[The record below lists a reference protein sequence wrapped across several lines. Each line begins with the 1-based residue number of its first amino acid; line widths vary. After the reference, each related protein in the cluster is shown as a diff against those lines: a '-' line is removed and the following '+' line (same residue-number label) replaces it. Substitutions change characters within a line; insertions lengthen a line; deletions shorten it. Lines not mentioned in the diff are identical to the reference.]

1 MQKKENFLSLKNA
14 FNQKIELKQYLDLS
28 LEMFCVCDLD
38 GRIIYTNQSFNSVTG
53 YDLDD
58 KLLLKFV
65 HADDLVKMTSVLSNY
80 RKDKVPVQLFYSRF
94 LTKKGNVKWFSWNIV
109 YDETNKVSF
118 FSARETTKIYENRE
132 QLNLFN
138 VAFDNA
144 KEAIIIAENV
154 GTLENPNSAIV
165 YANQTFLDYSG
176 HSFDDIIGKN
186 PLMMGGT
193 DENED
198 TMENIKQAMENWE
211 SIDVEVRNETK
222 NGKNIWVSL
231 SISPI
236 ENEEGILTHWITI
249 QRDITERIAKEEK
262 LRMFEAAVAHS
273 KDSVIITQ
281 AEPSNYPDRP
291 NIVYV
296 NDAFCER
303 TGFTRE
309 DVIGKTPRILQGA
322 LTSEKAKGKMKKAF
336 LKWEPVQIDILN
348 YKKNKESFWVELSIF
363 PIANEHGFF
372 TQWVSIQRD
381 ITERIKLRERL
392 EHKVK
397 VRTRALEE
405 SNSKLEDFASVASQ
419 DLKEGT
425 RSLEE
430 SNRKLKAFAHVV
442 SHDLKAPLRM
452 IVSYLEILK
461 RKFTKKIGEEAATVY
476 KDEFEYLKFAQIG
489 AKEANDLIEGVLK
502 YSQIQSAEAD
512 WEIIDLNEKLKTV
525 LVLLRKD
532 ITVSEAKVTY
542 GDLPTIKA
550 HKVQMKQLFQNLIAN
565 AIKFRGKNPCEI
577 RVEATKYREGYV
589 FEIRD
594 NGIGML
600 EADQN
605 VIFDLFGRAKTTRKY
620 QGQGI
625 GLSLCKEIIE
635 QHNGEIWVEST
646 IGEGSSFYFSLN
658 I

>member
-53 YDLDD
+53 YDLNDLDD

-176 HSFDDIIGKN
+176 YELDDIIGEN
-186 PLMMGGT
+186 PRMMRGT
-193 DENED
+193 NENKIVVEK
-198 TMENIKQAMENWE
+198 IKCAVKNWE
-211 SIDVEVRNETK
+211 SIDIEVKNQTK
-222 NGKNIWVSL
+222 SGEDIWVSL

-236 ENEEGILTHWITI
+236 ASEEGILTHWISI
-249 QRDITERIAKEEK
+249 QKDITERITKEEK
-262 LRMFEAAVAHS
+262 LRMFESIVVNS
-273 KDSVIITQ
+273 KDSVIITEV
-281 AEPSNYPDRP
+281 EPYIYPTGP
-291 NIVYV
+291 KIVYV
-296 NDAFCER
+296 NDAFCEL
-303 TGFTRE
+303 TGYTRE
-309 DVIGKTPRILQGA
+309 EAIGNTPHMLQGELTTNESRVKMRNA
-322 LTSEKAKGKMKKAF
+322 LKKR
-336 LKWEPVQIDILN
+336 EPVQVDVLN
-348 YKKNKESFWVELSIF
+348 YKKNKETFWVELSIV
-363 PIANEHGFF
+363 PVTNENGRF
-372 TQWVSIQRD
+372 THWVSIQRD
-381 ITERIKLRERL
+381 ITGR
-392 EHKVK
+392 VK
-397 VRTRALEE
+397 
-405 SNSKLEDFASVASQ
+405 
-419 DLKEGT
+419 LKEQ
-425 RSLEE
+425 LEQKVE
-430 SNRKLKAFAHVV
+430 ERTSELEQSNRKLEAFAWVV

-452 IVSYLEILK
+452 VVSYLEILK
-461 RKFTKKIGEEAATVY
+461 RKFTKKIGEEAATIY
-476 KDEFEYLKFAQIG
+476 KNEFEYLKFAQTG

-532 ITVSEAKVTY
+532 IMVSEAKVTY

-565 AIKFRGKNPCEI
+565 AIKFRGDNPCEI
-577 RVEATKYREGYV
+577 RIEATKYRKGHL
-589 FEIRD
+589 FEVRD
-594 NGIGML
+594 SGIGITDVDK
-600 EADQN
+600 E
-605 VIFDLFGRAKTTRKY
+605 VIFSLFGRAKTDRRHE
-620 QGQGI
+620 GQGI
-625 GLSLCKEIIE
+625 GLSLCKEIVE
-635 QHNGEIWVEST
+635 HHNGKIWVEST